1 MTHELISWLTKFRWS
16 AVWALAPSFPH
27 PSALT
32 ALSTG
37 KRIITLWEER
47 TGEALGALL
56 LVEPHPG
63 TRIYH
68 LHGLIS
74 AADDFNPDGF
84 REFSSKWGQTEV
96 KPYRPGGGYCRYVAK
111 KLLRPDV
118 EWDLYGKIIL
128 KEGENVD
135 YN

>member
-1 MTHELISWLTKFRWS
+1 MREIATWLRKFNWT
-16 AVWALAPSFPH
+16 AVWSLSPSHPH
-27 PSALT
+27 TNALT

-74 AADDFNPDGF
+74 APDFNADAF
-84 REFSSKWGQTEV
+84 HAFTSKWGQTEV
-96 KPYRPGGGYCRYVAK
+96 KPYRSGGGYCSYIAH
-111 KLLRPDV
+111 KLLRDDT
-118 EWDLYGKIIL
+118 EWELYGKL
-128 KEGENVD
+128 KEGKNAV